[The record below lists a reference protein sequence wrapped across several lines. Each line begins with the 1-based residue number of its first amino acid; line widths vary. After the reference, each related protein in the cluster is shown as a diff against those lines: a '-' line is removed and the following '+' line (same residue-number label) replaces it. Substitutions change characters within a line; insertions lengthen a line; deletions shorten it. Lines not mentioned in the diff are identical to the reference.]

1 MVTVSKQ
8 LPVTCVYF
16 GCLDQGY
23 IFSISNCLHSLLTI
37 LLRNCGALGI
47 QEPYRWVHCLKVSIH
62 FFPSTYILLISFFKA
77 WLSSEL
83 ISRKT
88 CFLSPYYLLLK
99 PLKAMWK
106 AREKERERKKKKK
119 KKTSAQLSLS
129 QQWLYFEYFVQKD
142 IFTQHLVGKQIRP
155 LDVPAVK
162 VVWFWIKST

>member
-119 KKTSAQLSLS
+119 KRLVHSYLFRSSGYILSTLCKKIFSHSILWENRLGLQMFQL
-129 QQWLYFEYFVQKD
+129 
-142 IFTQHLVGKQIRP
+142 
-155 LDVPAVK
+155 
-162 VVWFWIKST
+162 